1 MHFGQQGRVEGCHT
15 SSGSAVGLLCRYR
28 AATPDTGGQAME
40 VPEAVMVAVS
50 LVSIA
55 LSTDTPGAYKSTQSP

>member
-1 MHFGQQGRVEGCHT
+1 
-15 SSGSAVGLLCRYR
+15 
-28 AATPDTGGQAME
+28 ME

-55 LSTDTPGAYKSTQSP
+55 LVTATPGPYRSTQLP